1 MDDQDQLDVTLN
13 LEECTV
19 AIKFINKKRYC
30 SHVDLDYEDCIE
42 FRDKLSKAI
51 EKINIEHFTSRCF

>member
-1 MDDQDQLDVTLN
+1 MDDDTTLDVTLD

-19 AIKFINKKRYC
+19 GIKLHNKKKHC
-30 SHVDLDYEDCIE
+30 HLVHLEYEECIE